1 MRVVITG
8 GVGYLGSMIC
18 KYLQEDGHQIIVFDK
33 LLWKQGQ
40 LIAPL
45 VSHNYISRFY
55 IEDVTNWSKKLRKE
69 IEMAD
74 AVIPLA
80 AYVGAPLCDNF
91 PDEATAINETWF
103 EELRNVLTD
112 QWVLYPNSNSGYGT
126 VDGLCTEETPMN
138 PVSLYGRTKLNAE
151 KIMEDYPNF
160 IGFRLA
166 TVFGW
171 SYRPRTDLLVNNL
184 VYQKEVELFDAH
196 FMRNYI
202 HVRDI
207 ATAFRFALNPYH
219 RIRMGGQI
227 YNLGNDSINMSKL
240 DLMKEIS
247 KITGAKYTINEGR
260 TDPDK
265 RNYTVSSQKLYNL
278 GYQPSYDLEFGIRE
292 LQGYYRLVTDTE
304 FKRSRNY

>member
-1 MRVVITG
+1 MRIVITG
-8 GVGYLGSMIC
+8 AAGYIGSMMC
-18 KYLQEDGHQIIVFDK
+18 KYLQEDGHQIIAFDS
-33 LLWKQGQ
+33 LIWKQGQ
-40 LIAPL
+40 LIAPI
-45 VSHNYISRFY
+45 VAHNYVSRFY
-55 IEDVTNWSKKLRKE
+55 IEDVTKWSKNLYRE

-91 PDEATAINETWF
+91 PKEATAINETWF
-103 EELRNVLTD
+103 ETFRKVITD

-126 VDGLCTEETPMN
+126 VKGVCTEETPMN
-138 PVSLYGRTKLNAE
+138 PISLYGKTKLRAE
-151 KIMEDYPNF
+151 EIMQDYPNF

-196 FMRNYI
+196 AMRNYI

-207 ATAFRFALNPYH
+207 STAFRFALNQHH
-219 RIRMGGQI
+219 RMRMGGQI

-247 KITGAKYTINEGR
+247 KITGATYTINEDR

-265 RNYTVSSQKLYNL
+265 RDYMVSSQKLYNL
-278 GYQPSYDLEFGIRE
+278 GYKPSYDLEFGIRE
-292 LQGYYRLVTDTE
+292 LRGYYQLINDKQFV
-304 FKRSRNY
+304 RSRNY